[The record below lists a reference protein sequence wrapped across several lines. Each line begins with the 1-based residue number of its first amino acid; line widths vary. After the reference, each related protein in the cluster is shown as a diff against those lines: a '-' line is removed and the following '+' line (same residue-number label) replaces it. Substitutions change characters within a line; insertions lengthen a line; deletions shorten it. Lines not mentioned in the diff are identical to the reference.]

1 MALSKNCILNDEEIN
16 YKIRRIAYQIYE
28 CNVDEN
34 QVILAGIEKNGYIF
48 AEKIKNKFEEIS
60 NIKGVLCAVKINK
73 KNPINK
79 VKTSLRCEQYSNKS
93 VVLIDDVLH
102 SGTTLI
108 YAVKHFLETPLKQ
121 IKTAVL
127 VNRNHKK
134 YPVKADFKGISLST
148 SINEHVDVEFKGN
161 KSKVTL
167 F

>member
-1 MALSKNCILNDEEIN
+1 MPA
-16 YKIRRIAYQIYE
+16 E

-127 VNRNHKK
+127 AQPSRVSPSPARER
-134 YPVKADFKGISLST
+134 PS
-148 SINEHVDVEFKGN
+148 
-161 KSKVTL
+161 
-167 F
+167 